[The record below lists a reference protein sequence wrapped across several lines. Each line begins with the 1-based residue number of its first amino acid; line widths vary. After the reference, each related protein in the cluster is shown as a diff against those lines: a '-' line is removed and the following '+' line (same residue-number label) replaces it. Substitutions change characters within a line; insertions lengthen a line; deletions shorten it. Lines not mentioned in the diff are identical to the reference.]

1 MNKQFEF
8 KPVYFLIIFISAA
21 ALIKLDCLLDFAGTL
36 ISLLMPIV
44 FGFILAAVLD
54 APVNKAEALAGK
66 ILRRASG
73 RLRRN
78 IAVGVV
84 YAAILVI
91 LAVIVAIMLP
101 QLYGSI
107 RLFINSFDGYY
118 ENFMRYAEKL
128 GEINGFSM
136 AKLISDEMDN
146 IMEFIRESLPK
157 IAEKAYNFTSSAA
170 VFLTNTVFAA
180 VISIYLLA
188 DKERCLSAAGMVLS
202 SMLGEE
208 KMCRTVRYAGLVTG
222 CFSRFIYGQLTEALI
237 LGVMCFLGMIVFGFD
252 YPLLISVIVGVTALI
267 PVVGALIGTIPSA
280 LMLFLIEPSQAL
292 WFVIFILVLQQIEGN
307 FIYPK
312 VVGKSVGMPP
322 LVVLIAILIGAGV
335 GGVSGILLG
344 VPIASVIYLVIK
356 EKTGNGMS
364 E

>member
-1 MNKQFEF
+1 MNNQFSF
-8 KPVYFLIIFISAA
+8 KPVYFVIIFIAAA

-36 ISLLMPIV
+36 ISLLMPIL
-44 FGFILAAVLD
+44 FGFIIAAVLD
-54 APVNKAEALAGK
+54 APVSRTEALAGR
-66 ILRRASG
+66 IFRRASD

-78 IAVGVV
+78 VAVAAV
-84 YAAILVI
+84 YLAIAAILV
-91 LAVIVAIMLP
+91 VTVAIIIP

-118 ENFMRYAEKL
+118 ENFLGYAESL
-128 GEINGFSM
+128 GEINGFSA
-136 AKLISDEMDN
+136 AKLISGEMDS
-146 IMEFIRESLPK
+146 ILECIRDSLPK

-188 DKERCLSAAGMVLS
+188 DKKSCLSAAGMVLS
-202 SMLGEE
+202 SLLGEE

-222 CFSRFIYGQLTEALI
+222 CFSRFICGQLTEALI

-312 VVGKSVGMPP
+312 VVGRSVGLPP
-322 LVVLIAILIGAGV
+322 LLVLIAILIGAGV

-356 EKTGNGMS
+356 KKTGNSM
-364 E
+364 